1 MIPLSVDISDAS
13 HFHENTTLTGLSC
26 SYDGRY
32 FLLSSDQ
39 SGCANVYRV
48 ATEANRIEQL
58 THFATQPTFAISYFP
73 RDSRFL
79 YRQDQCGDELDH
91 IWVHEPDGQRR
102 DLTPGDGLKASFLQW
117 NDSGEQFWLLHNQ
130 RDASVYDVYCYC
142 AADYTNQR
150 VFTNCDQVNVC
161 DISRDGVWLAC
172 EKELNSRANQ
182 LVFYRLDT
190 SKGKRCEYQPG
201 YWVGKND
208 MQARHMIMSFAPDS
222 QSVFYTSDL
231 DCEHK
236 NVWVLDLVTGKTAEL
251 LRLGWDVTAFY
262 FSPSGRY
269 QICEVNRDAKTCL
282 QVTDT
287 NTQKPYFLSNEEDA
301 ATGLCFSPDESRIGY
316 YTESCICPAN
326 LHIHHIGGSNNRL
339 IQAQNPKLPQQRLV
353 RAEVVHYRSFD
364 GLSIP
369 ALLYRP
375 SEASADNPVAA
386 MLWIHGGP
394 GDQSQQ
400 KFDPVIQHLVSN
412 GYAVLAVN
420 HRGSTGYGKTFFH
433 MADRQHG
440 DVDLEDCLYAK
451 HYLGDLDWVD
461 GQRIGIMG
469 CSYGGFLA
477 LAALT
482 FKPDIFALAI
492 NIFGVTNWLRTL
504 NSIPPWMGGVRKRI
518 YDVMG
523 DPAQDHQRLKQ
534 VSPLF
539 HASQIC
545 RPLLVV
551 QGKNDQRVL
560 QIESDEIVQAVKR
573 NGVPVEY
580 LLFEDEGHGFNRRAN
595 LIAAS
600 NHYLNFL
607 NQYL

>member
-1 MIPLSVDISDAS
+1 MIPLSADITDAS
-13 HFHENTTLTGLSC
+13 HFYGNTTLTDLSC
-26 SYDGRY
+26 SYDGLY
-32 FLLSSDQ
+32 YLLSSDQ

-48 ATEANRIEQL
+48 ATEANGVEQL
-58 THFATQPTFAISYFP
+58 THSRAQPTFAISYFP
-73 RDSRFL
+73 KDYRFL
-79 YRQDQCGDELDH
+79 YRQDQSGDELDH
-91 IWVHEPDGQRR
+91 IWVCECDGYCR
-102 DLTPGDGLKASFLQW
+102 DLTPGEGLKASFLQW
-117 NDSGEQFWLLHNQ
+117 SESGDHFWLLNNQ
-130 RDASVYDVYCYC
+130 REASVYDVYCYC
-142 AADYTNQR
+142 VDDYTNHR
-150 VFTNCDQVNVC
+150 VFTNVDEVNVC
-161 DISRDGVWLAC
+161 GISRDGMWLAC
-172 EKELNSRANQ
+172 EKELSSRANQ
-182 LVFYRLDT
+182 LVFYCLNT
-190 SKGKRCEYQPG
+190 PASQRCNYQPR
-201 YWVGKND
+201 YRVGEIEA
-208 MQARHMIMSFAPDS
+208 QARHMIMSFSPDS
-222 QSVFYTSDL
+222 QSVFYTSDQ
-231 DCEHK
+231 DCEYK
-236 NVWVLDLVTGKTAEL
+236 NLWILDLVTGKTANYMQ
-251 LRLGWDVTAFY
+251 LGWDVTAFY
-262 FSPSGRY
+262 FSPSGHY
-269 QICEVNRDAKTCL
+269 QICEVNRDANTYTR
-282 QVTDT
+282 VTDT
-287 NTQKPYFLSNEEDA
+287 NTQTLCAFPRTEGSAY
-301 ATGLCFSPDESRIGY
+301 GLCFSPDESLVGY
-316 YTESCICPAN
+316 YTQSCTCPAS
-326 LHIHHIGGSNNRL
+326 LHICHIDGSHKRL

-353 RAEVVHYRSFD
+353 RAQVVNYSSFD

-375 SEASADNPVAA
+375 CEASADAPVAA

-400 KFDPVIQHLVSN
+400 TFDPVIQHLVSN

-420 HRGSTGYGKTFFH
+420 HRGSSGYGKTFFH

-440 DVDLEDCLYAK
+440 NLDLEDCLYAK
-451 HYLGDLDWVD
+451 QYLSGLEWVD
-461 GQRIGIMG
+461 GERVGIMG

-482 FKPDIFALAI
+482 FKPDVFALAI
-492 NIFGVTNWLRTL
+492 DIFGVTNWLRTL

-523 DPAQDHQRLKQ
+523 NPDEDHHRLKG

-539 HASQIC
+539 YASQIC

-560 QIESDEIVQAVKR
+560 QVESDEIVQAVSN

-580 LLFEDEGHGFNRRAN
+580 VLFDDEGHGFKRRAN